1 MAGELDLELA
11 LSKDEEGEEDVPVAP
26 VKPFSLP
33 AAAAPVPPAA
43 AGELGED
50 DLLLLLVLSAAFS
63 TDK

>member
-26 VKPFSLP
+26 AMLFSLP
-33 AAAAPVPPAA
+33 PAGFEPAA
-43 AGELGED
+43 AGELGDD